1 MDYIIN
7 QLFNLTAIPSPSG
20 FTAKASEYVL
30 NEFKSMGFE
39 GSMTKKGGVLVT
51 LGGEGNPLVLSA
63 HLDTLGAMVAEIKG
77 NGRLR
82 LLPGPGSQT
91 TLKRKTVQYTAGL
104 AIKRIRERCR

>member
-39 GSMTKKGGVLVT
+39 GSMTKRAGFSS
-51 LGGEGNPLVLSA
+51 PLEEKA
-63 HLDTLGAMVAEIKG
+63 I
-77 NGRLR
+77 RLYFQLIWIR
-82 LLPGPGSQT
+82 L
-91 TLKRKTVQYTAGL
+91 
-104 AIKRIRERCR
+104 ERW